1 MTSTLITDTI
11 TAELQALS
19 QDEKRKV
26 LPRFFKTG
34 KGEYG
39 EGDAFLGVVVPDV
52 RGVAR
57 KHKAANPDE
66 PTIPPVKRSSI
77 SICRSQNISTIGIWL
92 TSPAVSSSANIS

>member
-57 KHKAANPDE
+57 KHKAANLDE
-66 PTIPPVKRSSI
+66 IHE
-77 SICRSQNISTIGIWL
+77 L
-92 TSPAVSSSANIS
+92 MASAWHEVRLSVAHRTYQQLGFG